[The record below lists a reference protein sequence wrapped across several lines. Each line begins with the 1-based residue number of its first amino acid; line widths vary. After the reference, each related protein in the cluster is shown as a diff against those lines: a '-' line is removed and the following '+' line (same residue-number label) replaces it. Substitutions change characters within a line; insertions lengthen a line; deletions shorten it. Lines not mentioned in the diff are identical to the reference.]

1 MADKNIQHGTG
12 RRKTAVA
19 RVRIK
24 PGKGEIIINKR
35 PMDVFFPRDRD
46 RGVIMQP
53 LKLTETTEAY
63 DIIAQVNGGGIAGQA
78 GAVRLGISRALLKVD
93 TALEKKL
100 RDNNM
105 LTRDSRRKERK
116 KPGQPGARKSFQFSK
131 R

>member
-1 MADKNIQHGTG
+1 LADKNIQHGTG